1 MRSALSCTARAK
13 GSRLAL
19 LPAPLAESRRESR
32 RDEEAA
38 RSPAPTPLLPA
49 LPALPAE
56 WSALSA
62 SESEENSES
71 DELLLASNKLTGPLL
86 PYKLAVLKI
95 GRMGASATSARLKP

>member
-38 RSPAPTPLLPA
+38 RSLAPTPL